1 MKKIGIISDTHNYFD
16 DKLMRFLDSV
26 DEVWHAGDFGS
37 IETADRI
44 AAFKPLVGVYG
55 NCDGGATRITYPEFR
70 VWECEDVKVMMTHI
84 GGYPGR
90 YDLKTYARLQSARPK
105 IFVAGHSHILKVQY
119 DRALDLLFV
128 NPGAAG
134 QRGFHNVRTAV
145 RFTIDGEQICDMV
158 VGEWEKDHAAPDM

>member
-1 MKKIGIISDTHNYFD
+1 MMKKIGIISDTHNFFD
-16 DKLMRFLDSV
+16 DKLMRFLEGV
-26 DEVWHAGDFGS
+26 DEIWHAGDFGS

-55 NCDGGATRITYPEFR
+55 NIDGGATRLAYPEFR
-70 VWECEDVKVMMTHI
+70 VWECGDVRVMMTHI

-105 IFVAGHSHILKVQY
+105 LFVAGHSHILKVQY
-119 DRALDLLFV
+119 DRANELLFI

-134 QRGFHNVRTAV
+134 LSGFHNVRTAV
-145 RFTIDGEQICDMV
+145 RLVIDGADIRDLE
-158 VGEWEKDHAAPDM
+158 VGEWPRSLQ